1 MLGLVLQLPID
12 AFVGFGLLVKT
23 CEGFE
28 GETSKDAIQSYE
40 KLKVRVRELMHEELK
55 LFVKFFVLVLSN
67 SSF

>member
-1 MLGLVLQLPID
+1 MRLLGLV
-12 AFVGFGLLVKT
+12 LLVKT

-40 KLKVRVRELMHEELK
+40 KLKVRVRELTHEELK
-55 LFVKFFVLVLSN
+55 LFLKFVVLVLSN